1 MAGEVIQN
9 GLCPDSAASGRNER
23 EPVDNTRAVLAS
35 ISGAVKAALGV
46 DGKLPHARKHAVFR
60 CVAEA
65 VQDALFPGGY
75 PRSPGPYRC
84 GLQFV
89 DGAATV
95 VGGTYRAPAAVQR
108 GAVKISGAVHD
119 RPGLRSQPVAVP
131 SSEGMQCV
139 LDPAVRGGRELKGD
153 VPGSVET
160 VARASDQIAPRAAG
174 ERARGAEV
182 IRDRVVP
189 AAGSGRQLE
198 NHAGIVRAAALRGAV
213 KITGAA
219 GDKAAIGFAPVP
231 VAVLEVLQYGL
242 SPFTV
247 LYRTQFEHGPVV
259 VFPATAGRAV

>member
-95 VGGTYRAPAAVQR
+95 VGGTYRAPAAVLR
-108 GAVKISGAVHD
+108 GAVKISGAAD
-119 RPGLRSQPVAVP
+119 D
-131 SSEGMQCV
+131 E
-139 LDPAVRGGRELKGD
+139 
-153 VPGSVET
+153 
-160 VARASDQIAPRAAG
+160 
-174 ERARGAEV
+174 
-182 IRDRVVP
+182 
-189 AAGSGRQLE
+189 
-198 NHAGIVRAAALRGAV
+198 
-213 KITGAA
+213 
-219 GDKAAIGFAPVP
+219 AAIGFAPVP

-247 LYRTQFEHGPVV
+247 LYRTQFEHGPV
-259 VFPATAGRAV
+259 